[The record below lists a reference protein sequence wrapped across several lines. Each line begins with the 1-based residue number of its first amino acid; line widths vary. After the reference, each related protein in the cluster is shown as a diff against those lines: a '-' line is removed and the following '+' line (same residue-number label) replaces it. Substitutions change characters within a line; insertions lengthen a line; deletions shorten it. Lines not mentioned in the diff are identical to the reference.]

1 MHYLGASQR
10 TQSERLGNTVTP
22 EILISFGIILMMIIG
37 FVTEILPL
45 SVTAFLGCLAF
56 YVTGIIDKSTVFSGF
71 SNDIIF
77 MIAGTMIVGEAMFQT
92 GAAQFIGKKIIKAVG
107 YDERRMIFVLVLAGG
122 ILSAFTSNSSV
133 MAMFLPLIR
142 SVAASSDGK
151 IKAKH
156 IVMPVGI
163 STMVGGACTLVGSTP
178 QLVAQGLLESSGQRM
193 MTFFELGI
201 TGFPLLILLA
211 LWFSVIAY
219 KPLVRSVAYMPDVPD
234 YMKDMKPQE
243 ESGEKTNPKM
253 YICFAIIILMVIG
266 FLCELWT
273 VGVVASLAA
282 MACIVT
288 GCLSAKVAYSKISW
302 SAIIIVGST
311 LGVAKGLNASGAAGF
326 LAGWLVDVVGTN
338 ASVIVV
344 MLVFG
349 LMVTIMSNLLSHTA
363 TISLLVPIF
372 IPLAQQMGLDPTLF
386 IYAITCF
393 VSCGYSTPL
402 GVSSYAMTLAEG
414 YSFRDYQKIGG
425 PFNIVAYLIIVAI
438 CSARFLLGF

>member
-1 MHYLGASQR
+1 MTL
-10 TQSERLGNTVTP
+10 
-22 EILISFGIILMMIIG
+22 EILISLGIIIAMIVG
-37 FVTEILPL
+37 FVSEILPL

-56 YVTGIIDKSTVFSGF
+56 YVTGIIDSSTVFSGF

-107 YDERRMIFVLVLAGG
+107 YDERRMIFVLILAGG
-122 ILSAFTSNSSV
+122 LLSAFTSNSSV

-142 SVAASSDGK
+142 SVAASSEGK

-178 QLVAQGLLESSGQRM
+178 QLAAQGLLESSGIRVM
-193 MTFFELGI
+193 SFFELGI

-211 LWFSVIAY
+211 LWFSTLGY
-219 KPLVRSVAYMPDVPD
+219 KPLVRSVAYMPDVPE
-234 YMKDMKPQE
+234 YLKDMK
-243 ESGEKTNPKM
+243 SDDGDSAVNPKM
-253 YICFAIIILMVIG
+253 YVCFVIIIAMVAA
-266 FLCELWT
+266 FLSGIWT
-273 VGVVASLAA
+273 VGVIASLAA

-288 GCLSAKVAYSKISW
+288 GCITAKTAYAKMSW
-302 SAIIIVGST
+302 SSIIIVGST

-326 LAGWLVDVVGTN
+326 LANALVAAIGTDANVVL
-338 ASVIVV
+338 VV
-344 MLVFG
+344 AVFG
-349 LMVTIMSNLLSHTA
+349 LMVVIMANLLSHTA

-372 IPLAQQMGLDPTLF
+372 IPLAQQMNLDPTLF
-386 IYAITCF
+386 VYAATAF
-393 VSCGYSTPL
+393 VNCGYATPL

-414 YSFRDYQKIGG
+414 YSFKDYQKIGG
-425 PFNIVAYLIIVAI
+425 PFNIIAYVILVII
-438 CSARFLLGF
+438 CSARFILGF